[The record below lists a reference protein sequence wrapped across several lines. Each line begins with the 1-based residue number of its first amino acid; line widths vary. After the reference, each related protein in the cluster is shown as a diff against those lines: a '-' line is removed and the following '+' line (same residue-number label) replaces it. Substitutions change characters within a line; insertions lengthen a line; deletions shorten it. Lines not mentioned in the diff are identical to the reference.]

1 MVGTVYIPIH
11 NFDLLSTWRRK
22 EKTIVASRAVPPK
35 MPAKSKSQVNGFW
48 LFAQKTKP
56 TWKAQGMKINTND
69 QLMAIAAPLWKVRV
83 ERTRFGFPKCVK
95 LKVEIR
101 PSWAPVPNK
110 STVSVDV
117 KQHSTILAS
126 LVHF

>member
-11 NFDLLSTWRRK
+11 NFDLLSIWK
-22 EKTIVASRAVPPK
+22 NKIVASRAVLPK
-35 MPAKSKSQVNGFW
+35 MPAKSKNQVNGFW

-69 QLMAIAAPLWKVRV
+69 QLLAIAAPLWKVRV
-83 ERTRFGFPKCVK
+83 ERTRFGFPEFRSCV
-95 LKVEIR
+95 KVEIR